1 MWLPLPTAQGYKGQA
16 LRVLNKTFFK
26 TLFLLIQTFNSKNFY
41 PKTLTALPT
50 PQQLWLS
57 FFFSKKN
64 NGAKRSEAIL
74 NWIAMSTFEL
84 KTHQIGRTYSN
95 PHFFILNKG
104 LNSGKP
110 LLKSCAN
117 CFVVTTTTEELKHTL
132 FHLSMMLQI
141 GGFYAYY
148 LKGSVIQFI
157 SIDDCRSTLKNSY
170 CSLFYDAIQLQ
181 KHINIVSTINKKEKE
196 LHKIISKMADLKVS
210 YIQSLFSKMQK
221 EAI

>member
-1 MWLPLPTAQGYKGQA
+1 MAI
-16 LRVLNKTFFK
+16 FF
-26 TLFLLIQTFNSKNFY
+26 LF
-41 PKTLTALPT
+41 
-50 PQQLWLS
+50 
-57 FFFSKKN
+57 KKN

-117 CFVVTTTTEELKHTL
+117 CFVVTTTTEEVKHTL

-148 LKGSVIQFI
+148 LKGSVIPFI
-157 SIDDCRSTLKNSY
+157 SIDDCRNTLKKGLKQNKNSG
-170 CSLFYDAIQLQ
+170 FELQ
-181 KHINIVSTINKKEKE
+181 KQINLVSVISKKEKE
-196 LHKIISKMADLKVS
+196 LQNVIDKMSVLKVA
-210 YIQSLFSKMQK
+210 YIRNCFKVMQSK
-221 EAI
+221 EA

>member
-1 MWLPLPTAQGYKGQA
+1 
-16 LRVLNKTFFK
+16 
-26 TLFLLIQTFNSKNFY
+26 
-41 PKTLTALPT
+41 
-50 PQQLWLS
+50 
-57 FFFSKKN
+57 
-64 NGAKRSEAIL
+64 
-74 NWIAMSTFEL
+74 MSTFKL
-84 KTHQIGRTYSN
+84 KTHRAGKTYSN

-117 CFVVTTTTEELKHTL
+117 CFVVTTTTEEVKHTL

-148 LKGSVIQFI
+148 LKGSVIPFI
-157 SIDDCRSTLKNSY
+157 SIDDCRNTLKNSFT
-170 CSLFYDAIQLQ
+170 SLINNEFQLQ
-181 KHINIVSTINKKEKE
+181 KHINIVSVISKKEAE
-196 LHKIISKMADLKVS
+196 LQKVISKMADLKVS